1 MNESKKMALL
11 AVEALEDKK
20 AEDITIIDISEVS
33 VLADYLSLQM
43 VLTAIRYR
51 LWLTAQK
58 KLSAE
63 LVTMQNRLRDT
74 RVQTGFLWTIKI
86 LLFMYLVRKTVLFM
100 I

>member
-20 AEDITIIDISEVS
+20 QKTLQLLILVKYPFLQIT
-33 VLADYLSLQM
+33 LSLQM

-58 KLSAE
+58 KLSAK
-63 LVTMQNRLRDT
+63 LVTMQTD
-74 RVQTGFLWTIKI
+74 
-86 LLFMYLVRKTVLFM
+86 
-100 I
+100 